1 MDLGIIELGINPPEK
16 VLVTAICP
24 FQIIFDRNLFQ
35 STSFHHTPCLNLP
48 KLYSLFL
55 KKNYNFFA
63 A

>member
-35 STSFHHTPCLNLP
+35 STRWVYIVGLAFILAG
-48 KLYSLFL
+48 
-55 KKNYNFFA
+55 A
-63 A
+63 AFISPNR